1 MYKPRMRGTCAQKHQ
16 THNGDNNH
24 REAKLR
30 LGSRKPKQPVTWVP
44 AVIQLFNQKPRLTS
58 QELAVAIGKHFGGD
72 AVTRCRQIGIPITAV
87 GFAPG
92 SDRTKLYALDVPF
105 LWFALEEALQQINR
119 YARILNNEDHSA
131 QYPTFRTMAMWIQ
144 HIHQIQKTQ
153 RKPTNKEQLIMKSN
167 IHQEF
172 PEVKGKVVEAV
183 KVSVQAD
190 FYGITIRFEDKTAL
204 AFSIGAG
211 IVAFPTY
218 ADWTDGEEKI
228 IKEYKPVRSG
238 TAQG

>member
-1 MYKPRMRGTCAQKHQ
+1 MAVCSPTRAKKIALGIRTSHFSALACKLAPLPTMPPLDIEVRPHAWRSYLYKSRVPGTCAQNGQ

-30 LGSRKPKQPVTWVP
+30 LGSRKPKQPVTWIP

-72 AVTRCRQIGIPITAV
+72 AVTRCRQIGLPITAV

-119 YARILNNEDHSA
+119 YARILNSEDNSA
-131 QYPTFRTMAMWIQ
+131 QCPTFRTMAMWIQ

-153 RKPTNKEQLIMKSN
+153 R
-167 IHQEF
+167 
-172 PEVKGKVVEAV
+172 
-183 KVSVQAD
+183 
-190 FYGITIRFEDKTAL
+190 
-204 AFSIGAG
+204 
-211 IVAFPTY
+211 
-218 ADWTDGEEKI
+218 
-228 IKEYKPVRSG
+228 
-238 TAQG
+238 